1 MDTYRQARDWV
12 NVQRLR
18 LHLWEQR
25 QIERLHDED
34 DVAVETFNHALE
46 EFPHWVGI
54 ITSAFGGGGHH

>member
-1 MDTYRQARDWV
+1 MGRAHDWL

-34 DVAVETFNHALE
+34 DLALETFNHMVE
-46 EFPHWVGI
+46 ELPHWLNLA
-54 ITSAFGGGGHH
+54 SAFFGGGGHH